1 MLLDLTIGG
10 RPIHIYLER
19 CLNRYACWQWREP
32 PREAPHIGLPQTLR
46 HGDLIVGWSTWLRLL
61 DVVYPERERLVGHNV
76 D

>member
-1 MLLDLTIGG
+1 MMQLRVGAHNI
-10 RPIHIYLER
+10 RIYWER
-19 CLNRYACWQWREP
+19 YLPRYACWQWREP

-46 HGDLIVGWSTWLRLL
+46 HGDLIVGWSTWLQLL